1 MYIIL
6 KNKKDIYFFN
16 KISKKYNIEE
26 LYFLNTDKLLF
37 KLLKKI
43 KIFILGKWKKEINK
57 YDKFIIF
64 ESLYN
69 EKVTKK
75 IKRTKKENKVIL
87 YFCNYIDDNNKYIL
101 NDKNID
107 EFWTFDKNDAQKY
120 NMKYNPQFY
129 IKNIKI
135 QGEQNKYDVLFLGR
149 PKTRKKDIID
159 LEKKL
164 REEGIQTNFKI
175 IENEK
180 DYVSYD
186 EYLKMIAE
194 SKCILDYNQEG
205 QVGLSLRPMEAL
217 FLEKKLITNN
227 TDIKNYDFYDNDN
240 IFILGE
246 DNINEIK
253 EFINKPY
260 KKIDQDIIDYYNFD
274 QWLKRFGV

>member
-26 LYFLNTDKLLF
+26 LYFLNTDKPLF
-37 KLLKKI
+37 KLLKKV
-43 KIFILGKWKKEINK
+43 KISILGKWKNEINK

-69 EKVTKK
+69 EKVAKK
-75 IKRTKKENKVIL
+75 IKRTKKENKVIV
-87 YFCNYIDDNNKYIL
+87 YFWNYIDDNNKYIL

-107 EFWTFDKNDAQKY
+107 EFWTFDKNDAKKY

-129 IKNIKI
+129 TKNVKI
-135 QGEQNKYDVLFLGR
+135 QDEQNKYDVLFLGR
-149 PKTRKKDIID
+149 SKTRKKDIVD

-164 REEGIQTNFKI
+164 KEEGIQTNFKI

-186 EYLKMIAE
+186 EYLKRIAE

-217 FLEKKLITNN
+217 FLERKLITNN
-227 TDIKNYDFYDNDN
+227 TDIKNYDFYNHDN

-260 KKIDQDIIDYYNFD
+260 KKIDQDIIDYYDFD
-274 QWLKRFGV
+274 QWLNRFGV

>member
-26 LYFLNTDKLLF
+26 LYFLNTDKPLF
-37 KLLKKI
+37 KLLKKV
-43 KIFILGKWKKEINK
+43 KISILGKWKNEINK
-57 YDKFIIF
+57 YDKFITF

-69 EKVTKK
+69 EKVAKK
-75 IKRTKKENKVIL
+75 IKRTKKENKVIV
-87 YFCNYIDDNNKYIL
+87 YFWNYIDDNNKYIL

-129 IKNIKI
+129 TKNVKI
-135 QGEQNKYDVLFLGR
+135 QDEQNKYDVLFLGR
-149 PKTRKKDIID
+149 PKTRKKDIVD

-164 REEGIQTNFKI
+164 KEEGIQTNFKI

-217 FLEKKLITNN
+217 FLERKLITNN
-227 TDIKNYDFYDNDN
+227 TDIKNYDFYNHDN

-260 KKIDQDIIDYYNFD
+260 KKIDQDIIDYYDFD
-274 QWLKRFGV
+274 QWLNRFGV

>member
-26 LYFLNTDKLLF
+26 LYFLNTDKPLF
-37 KLLKKI
+37 KLLKKV
-43 KIFILGKWKKEINK
+43 KISILGKWKNEINK

-69 EKVTKK
+69 EKVAKK
-75 IKRTKKENKVIL
+75 IKRTKKENKVIV
-87 YFCNYIDDNNKYIL
+87 YFWNYIDDNNKYIL

-107 EFWTFDKNDAQKY
+107 EFWTFDKNDAKKY

-129 IKNIKI
+129 TKNVKI
-135 QGEQNKYDVLFLGR
+135 QDEQNKYDVLFLGR
-149 PKTRKKDIID
+149 PKSRKKDIVD

-164 REEGIQTNFKI
+164 KEEGIQTNFKI

-186 EYLKMIAE
+186 EYLKRIAE

-217 FLEKKLITNN
+217 FLERKLITNN
-227 TDIKNYDFYDNDN
+227 TDIKNYDFYNHDN

-260 KKIDQDIIDYYNFD
+260 KKIDQDIIDYYDFD
-274 QWLKRFGV
+274 QWLNRFGV

>member
-26 LYFLNTDKLLF
+26 LYFLNTDKPLF
-37 KLLKKI
+37 KLLKKV
-43 KIFILGKWKKEINK
+43 KISILGKWKNEINK

-69 EKVTKK
+69 EKVAKK
-75 IKRTKKENKVIL
+75 IKRTKKENKVIV
-87 YFCNYIDDNNKYIL
+87 YFWNYIDDNNKYIL
-101 NDKNID
+101 DDKNID

-129 IKNIKI
+129 TKNVKI
-135 QGEQNKYDVLFLGR
+135 QDEQNKYDVLFLGR
-149 PKTRKKDIID
+149 PKTRKKDIVD

-164 REEGIQTNFKI
+164 KEEGIQTNFKI

-217 FLEKKLITNN
+217 FLERKLITNN
-227 TDIKNYDFYDNDN
+227 TDIKNYDFYNHDN

-260 KKIDQDIIDYYNFD
+260 KKIDQDIIDYYDFD
-274 QWLKRFGV
+274 QWLNRFGV

>member
-26 LYFLNTDKLLF
+26 LYFLNTDKPLF
-37 KLLKKI
+37 KLLKKV
-43 KIFILGKWKKEINK
+43 KISILGKWKNEINK

-69 EKVTKK
+69 EKVVKK
-75 IKRTKKENKVIL
+75 IKRTKKENKVIV
-87 YFCNYIDDNNKYIL
+87 YFWNYIDDNNKYIL

-107 EFWTFDKNDAQKY
+107 EFWTFDKNDAKKY

-129 IKNIKI
+129 TKNVKI
-135 QGEQNKYDVLFLGR
+135 QDEQNKYDVLFLGR
-149 PKTRKKDIID
+149 PKTRKKDIVD

-164 REEGIQTNFKI
+164 KEEGIQTNFKI

-217 FLEKKLITNN
+217 FLERKLITNN
-227 TDIKNYDFYDNDN
+227 TDIKNYDFYNHDN

-260 KKIDQDIIDYYNFD
+260 KKIDQDIIDYYDFD
-274 QWLKRFGV
+274 QWLNRFGV

>member
-26 LYFLNTDKLLF
+26 LYFLNTDKPLF
-37 KLLKKI
+37 KLLKKV
-43 KIFILGKWKKEINK
+43 KISILGKWKNEINK

-69 EKVTKK
+69 EKVAKK
-75 IKRTKKENKVIL
+75 IKRTKKENKVIV
-87 YFCNYIDDNNKYIL
+87 YFWNYIDDNNKYIL

-129 IKNIKI
+129 TKNVKI
-135 QGEQNKYDVLFLGR
+135 QDEQNKYDVLFLGR
-149 PKTRKKDIID
+149 PKTRKKDIVD

-164 REEGIQTNFKI
+164 KEEGIQTNFKI

-217 FLEKKLITNN
+217 FLERKLITNN
-227 TDIKNYDFYDNDN
+227 TDIKNYDFYNHDN

-260 KKIDQDIIDYYNFD
+260 KKIDQDIIDYYDFD
-274 QWLKRFGV
+274 QWLNRFGV